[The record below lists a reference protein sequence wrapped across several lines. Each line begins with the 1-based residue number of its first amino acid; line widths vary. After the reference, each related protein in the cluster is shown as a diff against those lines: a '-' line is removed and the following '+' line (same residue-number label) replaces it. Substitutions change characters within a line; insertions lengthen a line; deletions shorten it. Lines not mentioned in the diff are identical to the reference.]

1 MLITKF
7 IRQTKLAYLKV
18 ERRLTGS
25 HSYRPAFFYSMN
37 DKGNT
42 NNADRLTQATK
53 VFLCLDYQEEMTYL
67 LLVSFEK

>member
-1 MLITKF
+1 
-7 IRQTKLAYLKV
+7 
-18 ERRLTGS
+18 
-25 HSYRPAFFYSMN
+25 MN